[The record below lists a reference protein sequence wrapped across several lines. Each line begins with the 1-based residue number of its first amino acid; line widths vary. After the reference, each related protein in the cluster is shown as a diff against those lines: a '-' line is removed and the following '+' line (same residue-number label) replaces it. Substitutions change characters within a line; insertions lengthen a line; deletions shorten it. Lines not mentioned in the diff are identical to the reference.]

1 MSGIA
6 IMMMVLFMV
15 VIWGGL
21 IASALHLRANP
32 DAVSGDL
39 GTADDATDELLTA
52 QEHHF

>member
-15 VIWGGL
+15 VIWGGF

-32 DAVSGDL
+32 DDTSGAL
-39 GTADDATDELLTA
+39 GVADHARDEHLAA
-52 QEHHF
+52 QELH

>member
-15 VIWGGL
+15 VIWGGF

-32 DAVSGDL
+32 DDTSAL
-39 GTADDATDELLTA
+39 GVADHARDEHLAA
-52 QEHHF
+52 QELH

>member
-21 IASALHLRANP
+21 IASAIHLRNHP
-32 DAVSGDL
+32 DDISGDL
-39 GTADDATDELLTA
+39 GTAEQTRDELLAA
-52 QEHHF
+52 QELA